1 MERDSRKLSE
11 LSELIKS
18 CLEDNLEQSYWIVA
32 ELMDVRVNANGHCY
46 LELVEKDD
54 KSDRLTAKA
63 SGVIW
68 AQRFRMLKSL
78 FESETGQPFASGM
91 KVLVNVSV
99 NFHAL
104 YGFSLVIQ
112 DLDPS
117 FTLGE
122 VIRKRNEIV
131 RQLKEDGIFELNKE
145 LPIPLLP
152 QRIAVISSA
161 TAAGYGDFCAH
172 LREDKGGFVYY
183 IKLFPAIMQGTQTE
197 SSVIDALNKIYAQI
211 HLFDV
216 VVIIR
221 GGGATSDLSWFD
233 SYDLCANIAQFPL
246 PVISGIGHERD
257 ESVLDMVANMRVK
270 TPTAAAEFLLQR
282 FYAEDERIKELR
294 DTLILLANEQRQQE
308 KERLDHCSI
317 RLPQIARLV
326 TENAINNQ
334 KMRIRQLD
342 TVTKLY
348 LMKEMHRCDLKQ
360 EQLKWL
366 SPEGLLKRGYTLT
379 LMNGKI
385 ITSPEQVHSGD
396 RITTRFSSGEIN
408 SIIE

>member
-18 CLEDNLEQSYWIVA
+18 CLEQNLEQSYWIVA

-46 LELVEKDD
+46 LELVEKDE
-54 KSDRLTAKA
+54 KSDRLVAKV

-68 AQRFRMLKSL
+68 AQRFRMLKIL
-78 FESETGQPFASGM
+78 FEEETGQSFASGM
-91 KVLVNVSV
+91 KVLLNVSV

-122 VIRKRNEIV
+122 IVRKRNEIV

-145 LPIPLLP
+145 LTMPRLP
-152 QRIAVISSA
+152 QRIAVISSE
-161 TAAGYGDFCAH
+161 TAAGYGDFCTH
-172 LREDKGGFVYY
+172 LREDKGGFAYY
-183 IKLFPAIMQGTQTE
+183 IKLFPASMQGAQTE
-197 SSVIDALNKIYAQI
+197 SSVIEALNKIYARI
-211 HLFDV
+211 HSFDV

-233 SYDLCANIAQFPL
+233 SYDLCANCAQFPL
-246 PVISGIGHERD
+246 PIISGIGHERD
-257 ESVLDMVANMRVK
+257 ESVLDMVANQRVK

-282 FYAEDERIKELR
+282 LYVEDEKIKELR
-294 DTLILLANEQRQQE
+294 DTLIFLANEQRQRE
-308 KERLDHCSI
+308 KDRLDHCSN
-317 RLPQIARLV
+317 RLPQLARMV
-326 TENAINNQ
+326 TESGMNSQ
-334 KMRIRQLD
+334 KIWIKQLG
-342 TVTKLY
+342 TATKLY

-366 SPEGLLKRGYTLT
+366 SPERLLKRGYTLT
-379 LMNGKI
+379 LMDGKI
-385 ITSPEQVHSGD
+385 ITSPERVHSGD
-396 RITTRFSSGEIN
+396 RITTRFSTGEIN

>member
-11 LSELIKS
+11 LNELIKS

-46 LELVEKDD
+46 LELVEKDE
-54 KSDRLTAKA
+54 KSDRLVAKA

-68 AQRFRMLKSL
+68 AQRFRMLKVL
-78 FESETGQPFASGM
+78 FEEETGQTFASGM

-112 DLDPS
+112 DLDS
-117 FTLGE
+117 SYTLGE
-122 VIRKRNEIV
+122 VVRKRNEIV

-152 QRIAVISSA
+152 QRIAVISSS

-172 LREDKGGFVYY
+172 LREDKGGFAYY
-183 IKLFPAIMQGTQTE
+183 IKLFPAIMQGAQTE
-197 SSVIDALNKIYAQI
+197 SSVIEALNKIYEQM

-233 SYDLCANIAQFPL
+233 TYDLCANIAQFPL

-282 FYAEDERIKELR
+282 FYAQEERLKEFR
-294 DTLILLANEQRQQE
+294 DTLILLVNEQRQQE
-308 KERLDHCSI
+308 KERLDYCSN
-317 RLPQIARLV
+317 RLTQIARMV
-326 TENAINNQ
+326 TENRINDQ
-334 KMRIRQLD
+334 KMRIRQLES
-342 TVTKLY
+342 VTKLY

-366 SPEGLLKRGYTLT
+366 SPEALLKRGYTLT
-379 LMNGKI
+379 IMNGKI
-385 ITSPEQVHSGD
+385 ITSPEQVRSGD
-396 RITTRFSSGEIN
+396 RITTRFSAGEIN

>member
-11 LSELIKS
+11 LNELIKS

-46 LELVEKDD
+46 LELVEKDE
-54 KSDRLTAKA
+54 KSDRLVAKA

-68 AQRFRMLKSL
+68 AQRFRMLKVL
-78 FESETGQPFASGM
+78 FEEETGQTFASGM

-112 DLDPS
+112 DLDS
-117 FTLGE
+117 SYTLGE
-122 VIRKRNEIV
+122 VVRKRNEIV

-152 QRIAVISSA
+152 QRIAVISSS

-172 LREDKGGFVYY
+172 LREDKGGFAYY
-183 IKLFPAIMQGTQTE
+183 IKLFPAIMQGAQTE
-197 SSVIDALNKIYAQI
+197 SSVIEALNKIYEQM

-233 SYDLCANIAQFPL
+233 TYDLCANIAQFPL

-282 FYAEDERIKELR
+282 FYAQEERLKELR
-294 DTLILLANEQRQQE
+294 DTLILLVNEQRQQE
-308 KERLDHCSI
+308 KERLDYCSN
-317 RLPQIARLV
+317 RLPQIARMV
-326 TENAINNQ
+326 TENRINDQ
-334 KMRIRQLD
+334 KMRIRQLES
-342 TVTKLY
+342 VTKLY

-366 SPEGLLKRGYTLT
+366 SPEALLKRGYTLT
-379 LMNGKI
+379 IMNGKI
-385 ITSPEQVHSGD
+385 ITSPEQVRSGD
-396 RITTRFSSGEIN
+396 RITTRFSAGEIN

>member
-18 CLEDNLEQSYWIVA
+18 CLENNLEQSYWIVA

-54 KSDRLTAKA
+54 KSDRLVAKA

-68 AQRFRMLKSL
+68 AQRFRMLKVL
-78 FESETGQPFASGM
+78 FEEETGQSFASGM
-91 KVLVNVSV
+91 KVLLNVSV

-122 VIRKRNEIV
+122 IVRKRNEIV

-145 LPIPLLP
+145 LTMPRLP

-161 TAAGYGDFCAH
+161 TAAGYGDFCTH
-172 LREDKGGFVYY
+172 LREDKGDFAYY
-183 IKLFPAIMQGTQTE
+183 IKLFPAIMQGAQTE
-197 SSVIDALNKIYAQI
+197 SSVIDALNNIYAQM
-211 HLFDV
+211 HHFDV

-233 SYDLCANIAQFPL
+233 SYDLCANCAQFPL
-246 PVISGIGHERD
+246 PIISGIGHERD
-257 ESVLDMVANMRVK
+257 ESVLDMVANQRVK

-282 FYAEDERIKELR
+282 FYTENEKIKELR
-294 DTLILLANEQRQQE
+294 DTLIFLANEQRQLE
-308 KERLDHCSI
+308 KDRLDYCSN
-317 RLPQIARLV
+317 RLPQLARIV
-326 TENAINNQ
+326 TENGKNNQ
-334 KMRIRQLD
+334 TMWIKHLG
-342 TVTKLY
+342 TATKLY
-348 LMKEMHRCDLKQ
+348 LMKEMHQCDLKQ

-366 SPEGLLKRGYTLT
+366 SPERLLKRGYTLT
-379 LMNGKI
+379 LMDGKI
-385 ITSPEQVHSGD
+385 ITSPEAVQSGN
-396 RITTRFSSGEIN
+396 RITTRFSTGEIN